1 SLGLLYRPT
10 LLAQA
15 EIRFNNPKYDL
26 RDVVNRA
33 ALVIEPDE
41 RGMVLWE
48 QQLVEPIETR
58 DLDRGPAPEATFAGL
73 EEPLTDASLIR
84 SMEGDFQEWIYRNV
98 TVTVRVNEELDVFAG
113 PDVSDREF
121 QRRCEDAAAERRDAE
136 LKKADEA
143 FDRKVDRVM
152 DKLEREQREL
162 REDETEYAQRKREE
176 GLSHAETVL
185 SLFTSR
191 RKSLSSSL
199 TKRRMTERAK
209 ADVEESIEVIKEL
222 EAEIEE
228 LKAEEK
234 EARAEIEERWA
245 EVVEQVDEVLINP
258 YKKDIAVT
266 LFGVAWLPY
275 HLVEAGGRTVELTGF
290 EIKAVA

>member
-1 SLGLLYRPT
+1 
-10 LLAQA
+10 
-15 EIRFNNPKYDL
+15 
-26 RDVVNRA
+26 
-33 ALVIEPDE
+33 
-41 RGMVLWE
+41 
-48 QQLVEPIETR
+48 
-58 DLDRGPAPEATFAGL
+58 
-73 EEPLTDASLIR
+73 
-84 SMEGDFQEWIYRNV
+84 
-98 TVTVRVNEELDVFAG
+98 
-113 PDVSDREF
+113 
-121 QRRCEDAAAERRDAE
+121 
-136 LKKADEA
+136 
-143 FDRKVDRVM
+143 
-152 DKLEREQREL
+152 
-162 REDETEYAQRKREE
+162 
-176 GLSHAETVL
+176 
-185 SLFTSR
+185 
-191 RKSLSSSL
+191 
-199 TKRRMTERAK
+199 MTERAK